1 MKKKIIGTVI
11 FLALAAALLW
21 KLNDVFRLKQEDG
34 VIPMELFYEATS
46 EIVPEALVNTC
57 LPPIAVI

>member
-21 KLNDVFRLKQEDG
+21 KLNDVFREAGGRRDTDG
-34 VIPMELFYEATS
+34 AFL
-46 EIVPEALVNTC
+46 
-57 LPPIAVI
+57 